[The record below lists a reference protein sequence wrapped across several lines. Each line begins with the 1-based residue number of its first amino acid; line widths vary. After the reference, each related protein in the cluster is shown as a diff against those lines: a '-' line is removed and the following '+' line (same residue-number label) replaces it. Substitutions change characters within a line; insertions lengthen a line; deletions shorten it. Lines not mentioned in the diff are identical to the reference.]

1 MFWLK
6 IIFWLLF
13 ALMIICWAVL
23 YYVGFSVVL
32 RIGKT
37 SDEIKHFD
45 DQEKPY
51 VYERNKK
58 TGMIEMVKKDKNGWK
73 RIYQRV

>member
-6 IIFWLLF
+6 IIFWFLF
-13 ALMIICWAVL
+13 ALMIICWVVL

-32 RIGKT
+32 HIGKT
-37 SDEIKHFD
+37 IDEIKHFD

-58 TGMIEMVKKDKNGWK
+58 TGMIEMVKKDKNEQSVQ
-73 RIYQRV
+73 IH

>member
-23 YYVGFSVVL
+23 YCVGFSVVL

-37 SDEIKHFD
+37 IDEIKHFD

-51 VYERNKK
+51 VYELNKK
-58 TGMIEMVKKDKNGWK
+58 TGMIEMVKKDNDKSE
-73 RIYQRV
+73 